1 MPIVILFLLAFD
13 LWYIIKVNKGDVWQ
27 VSGDVFSRHT
37 TPDTRHLKN
46 LLKKEV
52 FRRNTN
58 RGEPSFSLCYLYVY
72 FFKTTQ
78 AKINLS

>member
-37 TPDTRHLKN
+37 TPDTRHLK
-46 LLKKEV
+46 KK
-52 FRRNTN
+52 FRHTN
-58 RGEPSFSLCYLYVY
+58 V
-72 FFKTTQ
+72 
-78 AKINLS
+78 INKLIVCLSQSGY